1 MTGDVD
7 TSATHN
13 ILLEIQYIQTYSGC
27 TYSTK
32 IACDKVLQCGLR
44 SHEVMKGISVS
55 LETLQHTIDRY
66 TRKETRLNPRCHF
79 TGHTQSAKP

>member
-13 ILLEIQYIQTYSGC
+13 ILLEIQYIQAYSGC

-32 IACDKVLQCGLR
+32 IALDKVLQCGLR
-44 SHEVMKGISVS
+44 ICTKHHERNFCLTRDI
-55 LETLQHTIDRY
+55 TAHIRQIHTKR
-66 TRKETRLNPRCHF
+66 NA
-79 TGHTQSAKP
+79 S